1 MQLILK
7 RLMACV
13 YELLILLAIWMLFTW
28 LFVSVFGD
36 ATLGAKR
43 LYLQLLLWVITG
55 VYFVVC
61 WVKTGQTLAMQ
72 AWKMKV
78 VGHDGR
84 LLNLRQAVIR
94 YVLASVLTLMFGLSL
109 LYMLVN
115 SQRLFLH
122 DRLLGSRFE
131 MLAKAS
137 A

>member
-7 RLMACV
+7 RLIACV
-13 YELLILLAIWMLFTW
+13 YELLILIAIWMLFTW
-28 LFVSVFGD
+28 LFVSLFGD
-36 ATLGAKR
+36 ATHGAR
-43 LYLQLLLWVITG
+43 RFCLQLLLWLITG

-72 AWKMKV
+72 AWRMKI
-78 VGHDGR
+78 VGQDGR
-84 LLNLRQAVIR
+84 LLNVHQAVIR
-94 YVLASVLTLMFGLSL
+94 YVLASVLTLMFGLTL

>member
-13 YELLILLAIWMLFTW
+13 YEFLILVAIWMLFTW
-28 LFVSVFGD
+28 LYVSLFGD
-36 ATLGAKR
+36 ATHGAKR
-43 LYLQLLLWVITG
+43 LWLQFLLWLITG
-55 VYFVVC
+55 VYFVMC

-72 AWKMKV
+72 AWKMKIV
-78 VGHDGR
+78 SQDGD
-84 LLNLRQAVIR
+84 LLSLRQALFR

-115 SQRLFLH
+115 RQRLFLH
-122 DRLLGSRFE
+122 DQLLGSRYVV
-131 MLAKAS
+131 LAKAP